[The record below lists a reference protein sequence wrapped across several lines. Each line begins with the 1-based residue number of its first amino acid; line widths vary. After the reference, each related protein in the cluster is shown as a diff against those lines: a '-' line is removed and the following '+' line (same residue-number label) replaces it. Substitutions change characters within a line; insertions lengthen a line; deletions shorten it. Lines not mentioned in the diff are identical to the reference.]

1 MSKNF
6 KIARKPQTGEERA
19 PEVTETVRAVVPD
32 GRSATTRKTI
42 EVPEEYFYQVKLL
55 AVRRRMKEKDVWAE
69 ILREYFINH
78 AAEVKASDGL

>member
-19 PEVTETVRAVVPD
+19 PGATETVEAVASDSRNV
-32 GRSATTRKTI
+32 TTRKTI

-55 AVRRRMKEKDVWAE
+55 AVRRRMKEKEVWAE
-69 ILREYFINH
+69 ILQEYFINH
-78 AAEVKASDGL
+78 AAEVKANGEA